1 MLGQEVEEYVIQQIR
16 ARQNL
21 YNNAG
26 NRSQTKLNVLSNQ
39 NAWVKLASGVALES
53 EAQRQSL
60 KKSKTASFQKSGNP
74 ITFQIPTPEF
84 DKLYS
89 QLTPEA
95 KEKISKL
102 NLPTAKV
109 DDKEVQINKN
119 SFLAGLV
126 TNIFNVKAFL
136 FFVSLFTILV
146 DSINDV
152 LFYIYPLYFAIT
164 SCLWFLFLSYVTT
177 ISKNKNFNVYSNKYI
192 SYFMSL
198 VLCLISLLI
207 LIRAFYEYF

>member
-1 MLGQEVEEYVIQQIR
+1 MFLWSALAHMIALTSPGPDTAIVLRQVSLHGRIEGFKASLGIGIGIYIHCILAVNGISIIIVSNELYKFLISLVGGTYIMYLGISMLTSDINNVSKENISIQ
-16 ARQNL
+16 
-21 YNNAG
+21 
-26 NRSQTKLNVLSNQ
+26 T
-39 NAWVKLASGVALES
+39 
-53 EAQRQSL
+53 
-60 KKSKTASFQKSGNP
+60 
-74 ITFQIPTPEF
+74 
-84 DKLYS
+84 
-89 QLTPEA
+89 
-95 KEKISKL
+95 
-102 NLPTAKV
+102 
-109 DDKEVQINKN
+109 NKN
-119 SFLAGLV
+119 SFLAGLA

-152 LFYIYPLYFAIT
+152 LFYIYPLYFAIS

>member
-1 MLGQEVEEYVIQQIR
+1 MFFWSAIAHLIALTSPGPDTAIVLRQVSLHGRKEGFRASLGIGLGIYIHCILAVNGISIIIVSNELYKFLISLVGGTYIMYLGISMLTSDINNVSKENISIQ
-16 ARQNL
+16 
-21 YNNAG
+21 
-26 NRSQTKLNVLSNQ
+26 T
-39 NAWVKLASGVALES
+39 
-53 EAQRQSL
+53 
-60 KKSKTASFQKSGNP
+60 
-74 ITFQIPTPEF
+74 
-84 DKLYS
+84 
-89 QLTPEA
+89 
-95 KEKISKL
+95 
-102 NLPTAKV
+102 
-109 DDKEVQINKN
+109 NKN